1 MQTSTKYLGWLGACL
16 IVFGLVAPAQAQRTV
31 TLTLNMATVADTIRT
46 DSFIEVRG
54 QAGHGTQLLNDQVID
69 WGDASTLEPVNVG
82 GDYWRIQFDI
92 ADTTS
97 LTFKFYS
104 QQMEDAGLNGWEA
117 DPNPSIDP
125 GTGDVDMGVHYFE
138 SQSEWMGV
146 SGDRGDY
153 DWRPFPA
160 KQDSV
165 GVWYRVYMKNPEGA
179 LDGYDRSNSNHFA
192 AVTGDPIL
200 GDGAPYSWGDAGAQ
214 VALTR
219 ESSNNGIAG
228 FDTFSGVVYYPTSAA
243 GTVQNYKFVLMDESG
258 IKGWE
263 EGELQG
269 NRSFTV
275 PAADTTLQWVYYG
288 NSIPTTVQP
297 VAQNV
302 IFAVNLDAYEE
313 MGIFRV
319 AAGDT
324 LEVRGS
330 FNGWGCSDP
339 TLCLM
344 DRVPGTNE
352 YEGFYGFNQLPL
364 SEVAFKY
371 FLNFNDDTFQT
382 EYGFLPPPGWEEGHA
397 TGVNRTFAYSGSG
410 FDQDLGLHFFNDIT
424 SSNVI
429 AAGEEIT
436 INYQVDMSPA
446 VGNAARPFDP
456 AGGDSVWIAIED
468 PMWKLTQQ
476 ISNPALSSVFDDPN
490 NERPRIKGVMHDA
503 DGDMVYDG
511 FIVVKGPT
519 YSALTYKFV
528 YGQNNDEFAEP
539 GTGLGSN
546 PGRNRTEFIDKVN
559 GSWPDVYT
567 TTAGVFSLEGALPFE
582 VNPSF
587 SGVDVEQIGTELPS
601 SISLEQNYPN
611 PFNPLTT
618 FEYSLSASQRV
629 QLNVYD
635 ILGRRIATLV
645 DGVQAASTYRVNFD
659 ASNLTSGTYFYR
671 LETEG
676 QTISKKMILLK

>member
-1 MQTSTKYLGWLGACL
+1 MQTSTKFLGWLGTCL
-16 IVFGLVAPAQAQRTV
+16 IVFGLVVPAQAQRTV
-31 TLTLNMATVADTIRT
+31 TLTLNMATVSDTIST
-46 DSFIEVRG
+46 DDFIEVRG
-54 QAGHGTQLLNDQVID
+54 QAGHGTQLLNDQIID
-69 WGDASTLEPVNVG
+69 WSDASTLEPVNIG
-82 GDYWRIQFDI
+82 GDYWQIQFDI

-104 QQMEDAGLNGWEA
+104 QQMEDNGLNGWEA
-117 DPNPSIDP
+117 DPNPSIAP

-138 SQSEWMGV
+138 AQSEWKGV
-146 SGDRGDY
+146 NGNRGDY

-160 KQDSV
+160 KEDSV
-165 GVWYRVYMKNPEGA
+165 GVWFRVYMNGPEGKN
-179 LDGYDRSNSNHFA
+179 DNYDRTNSNHHA
-192 AVTGDPIL
+192 AVTGDPVL
-200 GDGAPYSWGDAGAQ
+200 GNGAPFDWGNAQ
-214 VALTR
+214 VGLTR
-219 ESSNNGIAG
+219 ESSDVAVAG
-228 FDTFSGVVYYPTSAA
+228 FDTYSGVVYYPTSAA
-243 GTVQNYKFVLMDESG
+243 GTVQNYKYVLRDENG
-258 IKGWE
+258 IMGWE
-263 EGELQG
+263 EGELEG
-269 NRSFTV
+269 NRQFTV
-275 PAADTTLQWVYYG
+275 PAADTTIQWVHYG
-288 NSIPTTVQP
+288 NTPPSSVQT

-302 IFAVNLDAYEE
+302 IFAVNLDAYED
-313 MGIFRV
+313 MGLFRV
-319 AAGDT
+319 ASGDT

-352 YEGFYGFNQLPL
+352 YEGFYGFDLRPL
-364 SEVAFKY
+364 AEVAFKY
-371 FLNFNDDTFQT
+371 FLNFNDETFFA
-382 EYGFLPPPGWEEGHA
+382 EYGFNPPPGWEEGHA
-397 TGVNRTFAYSGSG
+397 TGVNRTFGYSGTG

-424 SSNVI
+424 AGNVI
-429 AAGEEIT
+429 PAGEEIT

-456 AGGDSVWIAIED
+456 AGGDSVFISVED
-468 PMWKLTQQ
+468 PMWKLSQQ
-476 ISNPALSSVFDDPN
+476 ISNPELSSVYGDAEA
-490 NERPRIKGVMHDA
+490 ERPRIKGVMHDA
-503 DGDMVYDG
+503 DGDLIYDG
-511 FIVVKGPT
+511 FIVIKGPT

-528 YGQNNDEFAEP
+528 YGQDADEFAEP
-539 GTGLGSN
+539 GTGLGNN

-587 SGVDVEQIGTELPS
+587 SGVDVEQLDSVLPTT
-601 SISLEQNYPN
+601 ISLEQNYPN

-618 FEYSLSASQRV
+618 FEYNLSASQRV

-635 ILGRRIATLV
+635 VLGRRIATLV

-671 LETEG
+671 LETAN
-676 QTISKKMILLK
+676 TVLTRKMILLK